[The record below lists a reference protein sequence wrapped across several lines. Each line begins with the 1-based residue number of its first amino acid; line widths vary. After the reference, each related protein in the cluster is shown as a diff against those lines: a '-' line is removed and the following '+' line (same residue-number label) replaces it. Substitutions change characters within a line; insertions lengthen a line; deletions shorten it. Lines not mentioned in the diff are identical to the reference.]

1 MNIVDLVTSQLT
13 GDVLGKLGGLVG
25 TNETQTRA
33 ATSAAVPALLSA
45 FSKLASSNSGA
56 GQLATSLGGLDLKTL
71 GNLAGLLGGG
81 QASSLGG
88 IGGNLLSSLLG
99 NNMGSLV
106 NVLASFLGMQ
116 PGIAKTLLTYLAPV
130 VLGTIANQFKGA
142 KPDASG
148 LQRLFTEQ
156 QDNIKAALPRG
167 LSLAGFDLS
176 SAARGGET
184 TPARGG
190 VHRHEEPAAGGFP
203 AWLPLLLLPLLGL
216 VGWMLW
222 PKPQPKREVVVAE
235 SVRQEGPVVVDRTA
249 VIEREGKKVE
259 GVVQET
265 IELAPGMAE
274 VVKVG
279 EGLSGLFGNL
289 TKVLGGVT
297 DEETAKAAIP
307 QLNEFAP
314 VLESLQKSTVA
325 LPEDGRSTI
334 AKLVAENIGG
344 LQKIIDTVM
353 AIPGVKD
360 LLGPVVTPMVETLSK
375 LGL

>member
-1 MNIVDLVTSQLT
+1 MNLVDLVTSQLT

-33 ATSAAVPALLSA
+33 ATTAAVPALLSA
-45 FSKLASSNSGA
+45 FSKLASTNSGA
-56 GQLATSLGGLDLKTL
+56 GQLANAMGGLDLKTL

-88 IGGNLLSSLLG
+88 IGGNLLSSLMG
-99 NNMGSLV
+99 NNLGGLV

-142 KPDASG
+142 KADVSG
-148 LQRLFTEQ
+148 LQRLFADQ

-167 LSLAGFDLS
+167 LSLADFDVS
-176 SAARGGET
+176 TAGRGGET
-184 TPARGG
+184 TPARG

-216 VGWMLW
+216 VGYMLW
-222 PKPQPKREVVVAE
+222 PKPQQKEVVVAE
-235 SVRQEGPVVVDRTA
+235 SVRREGPVVVDRTA
-249 VIEREGKKVE
+249 VIEREGQKVE
-259 GVVQET
+259 GVVRET
-265 IELAPGMAE
+265 IELAPGVAE
-274 VVKVG
+274 AVKVG
-279 EGLSGLFGNL
+279 EGLTGLFGNL
-289 TKVLGGVT
+289 TKVLGGVK
-297 DEETAKAAIP
+297 DEDTAKAAIP

-314 VLESLQKSTVA
+314 ILESLQKSTGA
-325 LPEDGRSTI
+325 LPAEGRSSI
-334 AKLVAENIGG
+334 AKLVADNLGG
-344 LQKIIDTVM
+344 LQKVIDTVM
-353 AIPGVKD
+353 AIPGVKE
-360 LLGPVVTPMVETLSK
+360 LLGPVVVPMVETISK